1 MLDHHLAAGALGGV
15 ATAALLHPIDLVK
28 VRLQVQDGSPA
39 STQYRGLVG
48 AVRAIAAAEGAPG
61 FYRGLVPAMVGS
73 GASWGLYFFFYE
85 ACKRRMLQRDA
96 AAAAAADTLG
106 ASGPGRP
113 HRGESPPRLSMLQNM
128 YASWES
134 GTITCL
140 FTNPIWLVKTRLQ
153 LQRDAPGGGGGGG
166 GTGAGAGA
174 APYRGMTHA
183 LRTIARDEG
192 LAGLYRG
199 LLPALLL
206 VSHGMVQFA
215 VYEEL
220 KARLAA
226 AGAAAAAG
234 DGGGGGGG
242 GGISSG
248 ALFAAGA
255 ASKAVATT
263 ATYPYQVIKARLQQR
278 RVVVAAVP
286 PAPQGGGG
294 GGGGAP
300 LPPPS
305 PSYTGFARTVATM
318 WAREG
323 PAGFYRGFG
332 ANLLRVAPQSAVT
345 LAAYEHALRVL
356 GALEAAAAGGRV

>member
-166 GTGAGAGA
+166 G
-174 APYRGMTHA
+174 
-183 LRTIARDEG
+183 
-192 LAGLYRG
+192 
-199 LLPALLL
+199 
-206 VSHGMVQFA
+206 
-215 VYEEL
+215 
-220 KARLAA
+220 
-226 AGAAAAAG
+226 
-234 DGGGGGGG
+234 

-278 RVVVAAVP
+278 RVVAAAP
-286 PAPQGGGG
+286 PAPQGVGGG

-300 LPPPS
+300 PPPPS